1 MWKAIA
7 VDVPHDGTCM
17 FHAIGVPLKIS
28 GHALRN
34 IVCEY
39 ISSYSESVL
48 HEAPLKDWI
57 EWDTGESIKQYEHQL
72 KNGRWGGS
80 IETTILSSLLNIPIF
95 VYEPKGNFCK
105 RISESRP
112 DKNVGVTISNNFHKL
127 PPYICLL
134 YTGRNHYMYL
144 KNIKN

>member
-7 VDVPHDGTCM
+7 IDVPHDGTCM
-17 FHAIGVPLKIS
+17 FHAIGVPLKIN
-28 GHALRN
+28 GHSLRD

-39 ISSYSESVL
+39 ITYYSESIL
-48 HEAPLKDWI
+48 HDVPLKDWI
-57 EWDTGESIKQYEHQL
+57 EWDTGETIKQYENQL

-95 VYEPKGNFCK
+95 VYEISGNSCR

-112 DKNVGVTISNNFHKL
+112 DKNIGVTISNNFKKL
-127 PPYICLL
+127 PSYICLL